1 MRLRAIRI
9 YFRFIAVV
17 FFMFFSQGCA
27 KSDPPALN
35 EADKRFAAFYADYM
49 LLSGVAV
56 SEADSVALTGIQE
69 IDSLLDAHA
78 LTIQV
83 FNERADAYRQEPKLW
98 RAVLLEV
105 KNNLQQNNE

>member
-1 MRLRAIRI
+1 MVRIIRMHVTCTVMV
-9 YFRFIAVV
+9 IA
-17 FFMFFSQGCA
+17 MFFLQGCT

-56 SEADSVALTGIQE
+56 SEADSVALAGIQE
-69 IDSLLDAHA
+69 IDSLLDTHA

>member
-1 MRLRAIRI
+1 MVRIIRMHVTC
-9 YFRFIAVV
+9 AVTV
-17 FFMFFSQGCA
+17 ITMFFLQGCA

-56 SEADSVALTGIQE
+56 GEADSVALTGIQE

>member
-1 MRLRAIRI
+1 MVRIIRRHVTCTVMVI
-9 YFRFIAVV
+9 T
-17 FFMFFSQGCA
+17 MFFLQGCA
-27 KSDPPALN
+27 KSDPSALN

-56 SEADSVALTGIQE
+56 SEADSVALAGIQE